1 MGRVAFLF
9 SGQGA
14 QFPGMAKEFY
24 ENSANVREL
33 FDAAEAIR
41 PGTLRQCFEGT
52 PEELKQTENTQPCLY
67 LADFAAAIA
76 ACEAG
81 IDADAAAGFSLGEL
95 PALAFAGAY
104 DPLDGFRLVCERGK
118 IMAKY
123 ASKVKASMTA
133 VLKLPHE
140 TVEAV
145 CAEFSGV
152 WPVNYNTPEQ
162 LVVSGLDEQLK
173 LFEEKIREKGG
184 RCVPLAVGGG
194 FHSPL
199 MDGAAT
205 EFEQI
210 LETYKIDTPVLQCFS
225 NCTGAPYEG
234 NPKALL
240 SRQINH
246 PVRWQQTI
254 AAMLTDGVTV
264 FIETGV
270 GSVLTKMVQRMA
282 PEAACRSVQ
291 TPREIET
298 VLEELNDVTE

>member
-1 MGRVAFLF
+1 MGRIAFLF

-24 ENSANVREL
+24 ETGAIVREL
-33 FDAAEAIR
+33 FDAAEVIR

-76 ACEAG
+76 AREAG
-81 IDADAAAGFSLGEL
+81 IKPDTAAGFSLGEL
-95 PALAFAGAY
+95 PALAFAGAF
-104 DPLDGFRLVCERGK
+104 DPLDGFRLVCERGR

-123 ASKVKASMTA
+123 ASKIKASMMA
-133 VLKLPHE
+133 VVKLPHE
-140 TVEAV
+140 TVESV
-145 CAEFSGV
+145 CAEFDGV

-199 MDGAAT
+199 MDGAAE
-205 EFEQI
+205 EFEKA
-210 LETYKIDTPVLQCFS
+210 LEKYEIRTPVLQCYT
-225 NCTGAPYEG
+225 NCTGEPYTK
-234 NPKALL
+234 NPKYLL
-240 SRQINH
+240 NRQINH
-246 PVRWQQTI
+246 PVRWQQTVS
-254 AAMLTDGVTV
+254 AMLADGVTV

-282 PEAACRSVQ
+282 PGAVWRSVQ
-291 TPREIET
+291 TPREIEL
-298 VLEELNDVTE
+298 VLEELK

>member
-1 MGRVAFLF
+1 MGGIAFLF

-14 QFPGMAKEFY
+14 QYPGMAKEFY
-24 ENSANVREL
+24 QSSESVREL
-33 FDAAEAIR
+33 VDAAEAIR
-41 PGTLRQCFEGT
+41 PGTLKQCFEGT
-52 PEELKQTENTQPCLY
+52 LEELKQTENTQPCLY

-81 IDADAAAGFSLGEL
+81 IDADMAAGFSLGEL
-95 PALAFAGAY
+95 PALAFSGAF

-133 VLKLPHE
+133 VVKLPHE
-140 TVEAV
+140 TVEAI
-145 CAEFSGV
+145 CAEFDGV

-173 LFEEKIREKGG
+173 PFEEKIREKGG

-199 MDGAAT
+199 MDGAAE
-205 EFEQI
+205 EFAQVLEKYQI
-210 LETYKIDTPVLQCFS
+210 QAPVLQCFS
-225 NCTGAPYEG
+225 NCNGAPYTD
-234 NPKALL
+234 NPKTLL
-240 SRQINH
+240 SRQINY

-254 AAMLTDGVTV
+254 SAMLADGVTV

-282 PEAACRSVQ
+282 PEAICRSVQ
-291 TPREIET
+291 NPREIEL
-298 VLEELNDVTE
+298 VLEELA

>member
-1 MGRVAFLF
+1 MGRIAFLF

-14 QFPGMAKEFY
+14 QFPGMAKDFY
-24 ENSANVREL
+24 QSNQSVREL

-41 PGTLRQCFEGT
+41 PDTLRQCFEGT

-76 ACEAG
+76 AREAG
-81 IDADAAAGFSLGEL
+81 IKPDTAAGFSLGEL

-104 DPLDGFRLVCERGK
+104 DPLDGFRLVCERGR

-123 ASKVKASMTA
+123 ASKVKASMMA
-133 VLKLPHE
+133 VVKLPHE

-145 CAEFSGV
+145 CAEFDGV

-173 LFEEKIREKGG
+173 PFEEKIREKGG

-199 MDGAAT
+199 MDGAAK

-210 LETYKIDTPVLQCFS
+210 LEEYDIKTPVLQCWA
-225 NCTGAPYEG
+225 NCSGEPYSG
-234 NPKALL
+234 NPKSLL

-246 PVRWQQTI
+246 PVRWQQTVST
-254 AAMLTDGVTV
+254 MLADEVTV

-270 GSVLTKMVQRMA
+270 GAVLTKMVQRMA
-282 PEAACRSVQ
+282 PDAVCRSVQ
-291 TPREIET
+291 TPREIEL
-298 VLEELNDVTE
+298 VLEELS

>member
-1 MGRVAFLF
+1 MGRIAFLF

-24 ENSANVREL
+24 ESSRNVREL
-33 FDAAEAIR
+33 FDAAEEIH
-41 PGTLRQCFEGT
+41 PGTLKQCFSGT
-52 PEELKQTENTQPCLY
+52 PQELKQTENTQPCLY

-81 IDADAAAGFSLGEL
+81 IDPDAAAGFSLGEL
-95 PALAFAGAY
+95 PALAFAGAF
-104 DPLDGFRLVCERGK
+104 DPLDGFRLVCERGR

-123 ASKVKASMTA
+123 ADAVKASMMA
-133 VLKLPHE
+133 VVKLPHE

-145 CAEFSGV
+145 CAEFDGV

-162 LVVSGLDEQLK
+162 LVVSGFDCQLK
-173 LFEEKIREKGG
+173 TFEEKIREKGG
-184 RCVPLAVGGG
+184 RCIPLAVGGG

-210 LETYKIDTPVLQCFS
+210 LEKYQIRTPVLQCYTNS
-225 NCTGAPYEG
+225 TGALYES

-246 PVRWQQTI
+246 PVRWQQTV
-254 AAMLTDGVTV
+254 AAMLADGVTV

-282 PEAACRSVQ
+282 PEAVCRSVQ
-291 TPREIET
+291 TPREIEL
-298 VLEELNDVTE
+298 VMEELR

>member
-1 MGRVAFLF
+1 MGRIAFLF

-14 QFPGMAKEFY
+14 QFPGMAKGFY
-24 ENSANVREL
+24 ESSRNVREL

-41 PGTLRQCFEGT
+41 PGTLKQCFDGT

-81 IDADAAAGFSLGEL
+81 MDPDAAAGFSLGEL

-118 IMAKY
+118 IMAEY
-123 ASKVKASMTA
+123 AGKVKASMMA
-133 VLKLPHE
+133 VVKLPHE

-145 CAEFSGV
+145 CAEFNGV

-162 LVVSGLDEQLK
+162 LVVSGFDNQLK
-173 LFEEKIREKGG
+173 SFEEKIREQGG
-184 RCVPLAVGGG
+184 RCIPLAVGGG

-199 MDGAAT
+199 MDGAAK
-205 EFEQI
+205 EFEKVLAQYD
-210 LETYKIDTPVLQCFS
+210 LRTPVLQCFS
-225 NCTGAPYEG
+225 NCTGAPYTG
-234 NPKALL
+234 SPKSLL
-240 SRQINH
+240 CRQINH

-254 AAMLTDGVTV
+254 AAMLTDGVDV

-282 PEAACRSVQ
+282 PEAVCRSVQ
-291 TPREIET
+291 TPREIEL
-298 VLEELNDVTE
+298 VMEELR